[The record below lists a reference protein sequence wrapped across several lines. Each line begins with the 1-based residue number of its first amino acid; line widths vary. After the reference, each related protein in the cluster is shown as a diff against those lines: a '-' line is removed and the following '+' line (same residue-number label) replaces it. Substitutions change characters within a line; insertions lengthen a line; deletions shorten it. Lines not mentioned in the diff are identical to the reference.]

1 MKYDEIEKNN
11 IYNDY
16 IINNLTQPQM
26 CEKYN
31 LTKKQLNMRLKFY
44 DIHKEKKQHMPKDDL
59 VRLYITENKTIE
71 EIEQE
76 YKIPYNEIRYLIK
89 IYDIKKDQALIQK
102 CREKN
107 NLEKYGVANTGWLP
121 ETQEK
126 IKKTNLEKYGVEC
139 VLNNKEIQDKI
150 KKTNLEKYG
159 NIISAKSDIVRNKI
173 TESLIE
179 KYGTSN
185 ILHLKEIQDKIK
197 KTNLEKYGVEYS
209 AASKEV
215 QDKIKKT
222 NTNKYGSSSVLS
234 NKEIQNKINKTN
246 LEKYG
251 VDNPF
256 ASKEIQ
262 DKIKETNLKKYGTS
276 NIQQSKKIQDKTRQT
291 NLEKYGVEWTCL
303 SDNCLKTLCKNDSK
317 PNLSFA
323 SLLDSLNIEY
333 SREYKII
340 SRSFDFKINNTL
352 VEINPS
358 PTHNSTFGFR
368 NHKPLTKT
376 YHLDKLN
383 LAKENG
389 FRCVHVF
396 DWDDERKIANM
407 FINKEKIYARKCDIK
422 EVSLEDTATF
432 LNEYHLQGNCRGQK
446 IRLGLYY
453 NDELVE
459 LMTFGD
465 PRYNKK
471 YEYELLRLCTD
482 NKYSVIGGA
491 SKLFSH
497 FIKIYDPES
506 VISYCDNS
514 KFDGSVYK
522 NLGFK
527 LDSFGLPSKH
537 WYSLRNGK
545 HITDNL
551 LRQRGYD
558 QLFGGDYGKGTSN
571 EELMIQNNFVEIYDC
586 GQSVYTYKR
595 EE

>member
-16 IINNLTQPQM
+16 IINNLTQVQM

-31 LTKKQLNMRLKFY
+31 LTKKQFNTRLKFY
-44 DIHKEKKQHMPKDDL
+44 DIHKEKKQHITKEEL
-59 VRLYITENKTIE
+59 VKYYITENKTIE

-76 YKIPYNEIRYLIK
+76 HNIPYNEIRYLIK
-89 IYDIKKDQALIQK
+89 IYGIKKDQELIQK
-102 CREKN
+102 CREKS
-107 NLEKYGVANTGWLP
+107 NLEKYGVINTGWLP

-126 IKKTNLEKYGVEC
+126 IKKTCQEKFNSDSPLGSQII
-139 VLNNKEIQDKI
+139 KDKI
-150 KKTNLEKYG
+150 KQTNIERYG
-159 NIISAKSDIVRNKI
+159 VVSNFFNKEVR
-173 TESLIE
+173 ER
-179 KYGTSN
+179 
-185 ILHLKEIQDKIK
+185 IK
-197 KTNLEKYGVEYS
+197 QTCLEKYGVEY
-209 AASKEV
+209 A
-215 QDKIKKT
+215 
-222 NTNKYGSSSVLS
+222 
-234 NKEIQNKINKTN
+234 
-246 LEKYG
+246 
-251 VDNPF
+251 
-256 ASKEIQ
+256 
-262 DKIKETNLKKYGTS
+262 
-276 NIQQSKKIQDKTRQT
+276 
-291 NLEKYGVEWTCL
+291 CL
-303 SDNCLKTLCKNDSK
+303 SDNCIKSMVTKNSK
-317 PNLSFA
+317 PNLEFENI
-323 SLLDSLNIEY
+323 LYDLNISYE
-333 SREYKII
+333 REVRI
-340 SRSFDFKINNTL
+340 SRYSYDFKINNIM

-358 PTHNSTFGFR
+358 ATHNSTFGVYG
-368 NHKPLTKT
+368 KEPMSET

-396 DWDDERKIANM
+396 DWDDERKIVNM
-407 FINKEKIYARKCDIK
+407 FINKEKIYARKCEIR
-422 EVSLEDTATF
+422 EVPLEETCTF
-432 LNEYHLQGNCRGQK
+432 LNEHHLQGNCKGQK
-446 IRLGLYY
+446 IRIGLYY
-453 NDELVE
+453 NNELVE
-459 LMTFGD
+459 LMTFGN

-491 SKLFSH
+491 SKLYTY
-497 FIKIYDPES
+497 FIKTYNPQS

-527 LDSFGLPSKH
+527 LDSFGRPSKH
-537 WYSLRNGK
+537 WYNLRNGK

-558 QLFGGDYGKGTSN
+558 QLFGGEYGKGTSN